1 MRWKIAEAKQRFS
14 EVLRSATKTP
24 QLIFKRDTLVAAVV
38 DAATFERF
46 QAWRQD
52 QRRRSVA
59 EAFRQLREICA
70 EESYVLESTARA
82 DRKNVFPDAIDE
94 LPR

>member
-14 EVLRSATKTP
+14 EVVKSAGKAP
-24 QLIFKRDTLVAAVV
+24 QLIFNRDTLVAAVV
-38 DAATFERF
+38 DASTFERF

-59 EAFRQLREICA
+59 EAFQKLREICA
-70 EESYVLESTARA
+70 EESYVLEPTARV
-82 DRKNVFPDAIDE
+82 DRKNVFPDALDD
-94 LPR
+94 LSR